1 MGKDYNKYEKVP
13 ENREQRLEYV
23 YNLLNIKEKDKMNL
37 IEEISSIKK
46 KRKNRETLEMVF
58 YVVPEGIARPRKGK
72 FGRFYVPNI
81 KKFYEIMDN
90 YIKTH
95 NGLVNEKI
103 FTECK
108 IDCKYY
114 LPIPSDMRK
123 IEKLLAELKY
133 IRSIKKP
140 DWDNLGKS
148 TDMLHKIW
156 LDDALVSEARVR
168 KYYSFKP
175 RIEIKIWYYSEICN
189 SYHKLCVDKLKDKL
203 KKDVK
208 KCVKN

>member
-1 MGKDYNKYEKVP
+1 MSKDYSKYKDVP
-13 ENREQRLEYV
+13 EDREERLDYI
-23 YNLLNIKEKDKMNL
+23 NDLLNIKEKDVIKLN
-37 IEEISSIKK
+37 EEIESIKNS
-46 KRKNRETLEMVF
+46 RKHKELLEMIF

-81 KKFYEIMDN
+81 KKFYDVMDE
-90 YIKTH
+90 YIKKH
-95 NGLVNEKI
+95 NNIIKEKI

-114 LPIPSDMRK
+114 MPIPSDMKK
-123 IEKLLAELKY
+123 IEKILAELKY
-133 IRSIKKP
+133 IRCIKKP

-175 RIEIKIWYYSEICN
+175 RIEIKLWYYSEVCN
-189 SYHKLCVDKLKDKL
+189 SYHKLCIDKFFKSVAKG
-203 KKDVK
+203 VK